1 MKRFALVF
9 AGAALA
15 LSLHASEDPSPT
27 HVQWMKDLDAQID
40 AIRAN
45 KDVAANAKAA
55 QATNKLVAAFWKT
68 RNSADAAKAA
78 DTANQALTQLLAAAQ
93 ANDAEAVTAAA
104 KLYGTS
110 CRTCHT
116 AHREKLPGG
125 IYKIK

>member
-27 HVQWMKDLDAQID
+27 HVQWMKDID
-40 AIRAN
+40 TQFEAIRAN

-55 QATNKLVAAFWKT
+55 QATNKLVAEFWKT
-68 RNSADAAKAA
+68 RNSAEATKAT
-78 DTANQALTQLLAAAQ
+78 DTATQALTQLLAAAQ
-93 ANDAEAVTAAA
+93 ANDATALAAA
-104 KLYGTS
+104 TKLYGSS
-110 CRTCHT
+110 CRTCHM

-125 IYKIK
+125 VYKIK